1 MSCVEFRHSTALC
14 QVESQPAFQLQV
26 FPARQSGFPSVRA
39 VRPLKTGVEGAAR
52 RLTPLVSCRGL
63 FKTWRGSKDY
73 VTWITDFEIM
83 LKKVKSAWMD
93 LLPTVD
99 IMDQQFTSI
108 AQQEP
113 EFLQAATPQA
123 QHDVLEHLYGRF
135 TARRTREHM
144 RLFPIGDNLL
154 AQLFLVQADL
164 SENQRERLISSMTL
178 TGTRIDTY
186 QYEAVKAQVFE
197 LFCTTRTGL
206 ADPRLRTSVHGQHR
220 GFRNSRNTGGRSFA
234 ILDSG
239 DYDGQFGYWVQDEDT
254 FEEGFIAED
263 DEEEVFWQVDDNEAF
278 VARRFK
284 RRPQLRRAGKGRR
297 KGKGRKRGRFRSN
310 RKGSAHTAEGDDYNS
325 SFYGKGKGK
334 GKSKW
339 KGGKEEADFA
349 KGKGKGKNK
358 GRVRENPLQKAVSP
372 LKQKARPRSQNKLQ
386 QQPPLPQ
393 RTGVGTPKRTGRRG
407 KKVHTLQRTIKTKA
421 RESPREAKTRKSY
434 VYKEEAQMDQCTQK
448 QTRNKKFQNT

>member
-1 MSCVEFRHSTALC
+1 M
-14 QVESQPAFQLQV
+14 
-26 FPARQSGFPSVRA
+26 
-39 VRPLKTGVEGAAR
+39 
-52 RLTPLVSCRGL
+52 
-63 FKTWRGSKDY
+63 
-73 VTWITDFEIM
+73 TWITDFEIM

-123 QHDVLEHLYGRF
+123 QHDVLEYLYSRF

-263 DEEEVFWQVDDNEAF
+263 DDEEVFWQVDDNEAF

-284 RRPQLRRAGKGRR
+284 RRPQLRRAIPASMEKEKERAKANGR
-297 KGKGRKRGRFRSN
+297 
-310 RKGSAHTAEGDDYNS
+310 AE
-325 SFYGKGKGK
+325 KKK
-334 GKSKW
+334 PTLLK
-339 KGGKEEADFA
+339 A
-349 KGKGKGKNK
+349 KARAKTKA
-358 GRVRENPLQKAVSP
+358 RVKENPLQKAVSP
-372 LKQKARPRSQNKLQ
+372 SRQKARPRSQNKLQ

-421 RESPREAKTRKSY
+421 GESPGGAKTRESY

-448 QTRNKKFQNT
+448 QTMNKKFQNT